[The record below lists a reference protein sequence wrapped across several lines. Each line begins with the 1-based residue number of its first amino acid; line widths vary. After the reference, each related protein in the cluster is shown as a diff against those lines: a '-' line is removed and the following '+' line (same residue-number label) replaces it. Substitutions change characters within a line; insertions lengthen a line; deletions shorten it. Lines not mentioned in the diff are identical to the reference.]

1 MNELEFQMVD
11 LLPRQLEIYEASSP
25 LSKYDTVVAIT
36 GRQVGKVQPLNT
48 IVYGERGVLKLGDIK
63 VGDYIQSGWNSLTKV
78 LAIYEHKDWQFYK
91 ITFRDGTYTY
101 AGLEH
106 LWFGY
111 DVYKK
116 ECVKSTQDIINDMSK
131 YNKPSFFIPTSKLM
145 FDEQSLSIDPYLL
158 GLLIGDGCITTN
170 TISIT
175 TNDPET
181 IEYVTRECNEDV
193 RIDYDKRSS
202 AVQLVFKGLYR
213 KDLVSNLKA
222 LGLLGCD
229 SSNKFIPDLYKY
241 SSEDQRIALICGLMD
256 TDGYC
261 SKQGV
266 MEFVSKSERLRNDL
280 QWLLKSIGI
289 YTKAFK
295 KYNKKYDRWFYYL
308 RPATNDAIFR
318 LQRKL
323 DRRKYV
329 NRFSLNPIISI
340 EIAHVQD
347 GRCITVDHPKSTYV
361 CDNNIMTHNT
371 LTATQIVLN
380 WMFQYDGAKIGFFMP
395 TRKQCVK
402 VFNQLLFG
410 LEDIKGLFDV
420 NKTYLTITS
429 KVNRAFVKFI
439 TAQNDNFRG
448 DTYDLIIV
456 DEACFIKDE
465 IYQAGIRATVM
476 NAITRG
482 HGKQILLSTP
492 KWKNWFYN
500 AGLVQEDTR
509 KVIKFTSEESG
520 RYNEK
525 VIKQLRDELP
535 EHVFNNEYMAEF
547 LEEGNG
553 LFKWKQCIM
562 KSIPTDLIGVSAGL
576 DFGVEEDYTVLT
588 ILNKNGEVICLRKW
602 YRIDWMDLLDEVVK
616 ELKKYGSPTVY
627 CETNGIGNMPTKTL
641 RSKYSNTRDFTTSN
655 KSKNDII
662 NKLALDFNNQN
673 IWIPNDNSLQ
683 KELDAFSMTMTPS
696 GKITYGGSGGF
707 HDDQVMSLAIANYH
721 RYSGTRLIVKV

>member
-25 LSKYDTVVAIT
+25 QSKYDTIIAIT
-36 GRQVGKVQPLNT
+36 GRQVGKVQPIDT
-48 IVYGERGVLKLGDIK
+48 IVYNKQGALKLGELK

-111 DVYKK
+111 DIYRK
-116 ECVKSTQDIINDMSK
+116 ECVKSTQDIISDMTK
-131 YNKPSFFIPTSKLM
+131 YKKPSFFIPTSKLT
-145 FDEQSLSIDPYLL
+145 FDEQFLSIDPYLL
-158 GLLIGDGCITTN
+158 GLLIGDGCITTK

-175 TNDPET
+175 TNDSET
-181 IEYVTRECNEDV
+181 IDYVSKECDGDV
-193 RIDYDKRSS
+193 RIDFDKRST

-213 KDLVSNLKA
+213 KELVNKLTE
-222 LGLLGCD
+222 LGLLGCN
-229 SSNKFIPDLYKY
+229 SSNKFIPDIYKY
-241 SSEDQRIALICGLMD
+241 SSEDQRIELIRGLMD

-261 SKQGV
+261 SKEGII
-266 MEFVSKSERLRNDL
+266 EFVSKSERLRDDV
-280 QWLLKSIGI
+280 QWLLKSVGI
-289 YTKAFK
+289 YTRVYK

-308 RPATNDAIFR
+308 RPATNKAIFK
-318 LQRKL
+318 LKRKL

-329 NRFSLNPIISI
+329 NRFNLNPIISI
-340 EIAHVQD
+340 EEAYRQD
-347 GRCITVDHPKSTYV
+347 GRCITVDHPKATYV

-402 VFNQLLFG
+402 VFNQLLYG
-410 LEDIKGLFDV
+410 LEDIKTLFDV

-429 KVNRAFVKFI
+429 KVNKAFVKFI

-456 DEACFIKDE
+456 DEACFVKDE

-476 NAITRG
+476 NAITLG
-482 HGKQILLSTP
+482 YGKQVLLSTP

-500 AGLVQEDTR
+500 ASLIEENTR
-509 KVIKFTSEESG
+509 KVIKFTSQESG
-520 RYNEK
+520 RYSEK
-525 VIKQLRDELP
+525 VIEQLKKELP

-553 LFKWKQCIM
+553 LFKWKQCVM
-562 KSIPTDLIGVSAGL
+562 TSTPTDLIGVSAGL

-588 ILNKNGEVICLRKW
+588 ILNKKGEVICLKKW
-602 YRIDWMDLLDEVVK
+602 YRVDWMDLLDEVVK
-616 ELKKYGSPTVY
+616 QLKEYGSPTVY

-641 RSKYSNTRDFTTSN
+641 RHKYSNTRDFTTTN
-655 KSKNDII
+655 KTKNDII
-662 NKLALDFNNQN
+662 NKLALDFANQN
-673 IWIPNDNSLQ
+673 IWIPNDASLQ
-683 KELDAFSMTMTPS
+683 KELDAFSMTMTS
-696 GKITYGGSGGF
+696 TGKITYGGSGGF

-721 RYSGTRLIVKV
+721 RTSGTRLIVKL